1 MELKNSL
8 GTQLD
13 HAATLFI
20 ENGTIHGLNVYKF
33 IKNRKLRNVTFY
45 LAALILLFLPLVLA
59 FATSKFF
66 SDTTIKSSVEWKA
79 EDYLDFPNV
88 TICHPNYF
96 SKRKMSDLN
105 VSAPLANYILYGIN
119 TDLRDHIQTMLK
131 IESYQELLKK
141 LDLELQQKLLET
153 GLNFPELVQA
163 MALDLKDFLIYCEF
177 PNQNAHRDSC
187 SDFFDSDPIFTP
199 RGGICW
205 TSSWNFQ
212 TRSVVRPESIR
223 IWTNIKREKSLDLD
237 FHMHGANALERLSP
251 ILALTLNDFPIGQVS
266 RAPINLPLKGFLRL
280 KLTKATID
288 RTGLRGQTLSLHK
301 DMCVESD
308 ELFEARFKV
317 PYTEANCGSTLLAS
331 FLDDCSMSTL
341 TGLPKDQDKR
351 ACEPWDFILLANKSF
366 EPQRELIK
374 TEKLTATPII
384 VQHIN
389 GQMCPKDC
397 FFQTY
402 NTVPSISEGNVKLM
416 TDYFNKV
423 ASPKDIS
430 SPEDISGL
438 ELFFSTLESSTTTLY
453 RDSLAVF
460 LSQVGGWLGLCI
472 GASVLSVV
480 ELTVFFGHLLRV
492 FCKNITNCF

>member
-1 MELKNSL
+1 
-8 GTQLD
+8 
-13 HAATLFI
+13 
-20 ENGTIHGLNVYKF
+20 
-33 IKNRKLRNVTFY
+33 
-45 LAALILLFLPLVLA
+45 LA

-96 SKRKMSDLN
+96 SKRKMS
-105 VSAPLANYILYGIN
+105 
-119 TDLRDHIQTMLK
+119 
-131 IESYQELLKK
+131 
-141 LDLELQQKLLET
+141 
-153 GLNFPELVQA
+153 
-163 MALDLKDFLIYCEF
+163 
-177 PNQNAHRDSC
+177 
-187 SDFFDSDPIFTP
+187 
-199 RGGICW
+199 
-205 TSSWNFQ
+205 
-212 TRSVVRPESIR
+212 
-223 IWTNIKREKSLDLD
+223 DLD

-430 SPEDISGL
+430 SPEYGQDQKMDMIYTQTTSLQSNVATLTFRDISGL

-460 LSQVGGWLGLCI
+460 L
-472 GASVLSVV
+472 
-480 ELTVFFGHLLRV
+480 
-492 FCKNITNCF
+492 